1 MIWKYYIP
9 HTWDSPEERT
19 TWEDVW
25 LLPMEA
31 GFELGSASLWLT
43 LDAALAEEPEELR
56 EFFAAVEEALEEAG
70 ELDRPGEEEDPEW
83 IPHGDQEYRVKSE
96 LNMEIKAED
105 FDMPELLY
113 WVRVFLVEYVGDPHP
128 VLEEGSYEDFEGTNQ
143 HARIFA
149 ELERMIV
156 EREGLTETDREGD

>member
-1 MIWKYYIP
+1 MRWKYSIP
-9 HTWDSPEERT
+9 HSWSSPEERT

-25 LLPMEA
+25 LLPMDTGSEA
-31 GFELGSASLWLT
+31 EKVSLWFT
-43 LDAALAEEPEELR
+43 LDAALAEEPEELTA
-56 EFFAAVEEALEEAG
+56 FFAEIEEALTEAG
-70 ELDRPGEEEDPEW
+70 ELDGSEEEEDPEW
-83 IPHGDQEYRVKSE
+83 LPFGDGEYRVRTN

-113 WVRVFLVEYVGDPHP
+113 WVRVFLAAYVGDPYP

-143 HARIFA
+143 HSRIFA

-156 EREGLTETDREGD
+156 ERGGPTETDAEEN